1 MEDKILSEIYKKI
14 SQGKKAALV
23 MVTEAVGSTPRK
35 SGAMM
40 GVFEDEIIGT
50 IGGGNIEYKVIQN
63 AREFM
68 KTGESR
74 EFSYNLT
81 TDDELRMNCGGSMKG
96 FIKIFIPSPKL
107 LICGAG
113 HIGQKLFNIGKN
125 LEFDIK
131 IIDDREELKKEVPEL
146 TLGSF
151 DEILK
156 NEEITDNTYI
166 VIATRGHVLDEKVLE
181 LVKNRGAKYIG
192 IIGSKRKITN
202 LKENLEKN
210 SKIRD
215 NIYSNGG
222 FHNLNLFWRSL

>member
-131 IIDDREELKKEVPEL
+131 IIDDREELKKDVPEL

-202 LKENLEKN
+202 LKENLEKILK
-210 SKIRD
+210 SEI
-215 NIYSNGG
+215 IYT
-222 FHNLNLFWRSL
+222 HL